1 MRGFGHATI
10 IIPRRFPRSPLGTP
24 GTMSSLFCTWYKE
37 KRRLADKESRCYAS
51 ETNKAFYFT
60 SFSSNQV
67 KRVFVSSYTFVPF
80 FAQTGPPVSSGIH
93 TRGHIFL
100 WKCKSWNELLRSVSL
115 NENLKLEKSNF
126 IRWELFPNITSQEK
140 AFGLND
146 TLGELMNTN
155 PFLI

>member
-10 IIPRRFPRSPLGTP
+10 IIPRQFPRSPLGTP
-24 GTMSSLFCTWYKE
+24 RTMSSLLCVWYKE
-37 KRRLADKESRCYAS
+37 KRRLADKESRLPS
-51 ETNKAFYFT
+51 SILFHVFFVKPSKT
-60 SFSSNQV
+60 SICILVHVCS
-67 KRVFVSSYTFVPF
+67 F

-93 TRGHIFL
+93 TRGHIFV

-126 IRWELFPNITSQEK
+126 TRWELCPNITSQEE

-146 TLGELMNTN
+146 TLGELMKRP
-155 PFLI
+155 PFLV